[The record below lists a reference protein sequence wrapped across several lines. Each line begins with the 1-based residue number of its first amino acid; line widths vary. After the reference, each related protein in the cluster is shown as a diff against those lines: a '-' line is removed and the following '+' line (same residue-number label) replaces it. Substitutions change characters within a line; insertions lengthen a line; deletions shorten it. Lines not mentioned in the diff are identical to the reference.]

1 MPAEILI
8 MCPRCGRPQR
18 AQGDHCIHC
27 LATLAPAP
35 AQAPSVKNDPV
46 PDPSEP
52 FLEADLGLGRRVLLS
67 AKQLQWMPRQ
77 GETVIVDLA
86 KLESVTLVTRPVWES
101 LYIAALAALAFAV
114 RAPWLVHAVLGALI
128 VLALAACVLQKRYAF
143 RLRLK
148 DGREASLV
156 LGIGARRSPVVLR
169 IESVWGSLAPAL
181 TSLGVKCEPFDSAA
195 DTAGPSAHA

>member
-27 LATLAPAP
+27 LAALAPAVALP
-35 AQAPSVKNDPV
+35 PSAKNDPA
-46 PDPSEP
+46 PDPNEP

-67 AKQLQWMPRQ
+67 ARQLQWTPRQ
-77 GETVIVDLA
+77 GPPIIVDLS
-86 KLESVTLVTRPVWES
+86 KLESVTLVRRPVWEC
-101 LYIAALAALAFAV
+101 LYIAALAGLAFAV
-114 RAPWLVHAVLGALI
+114 RAPWFVHAVLGALI
-128 VLALAACVLQKRYAF
+128 VLAVAACALQRRYAF

-156 LGIGARRSPVVLR
+156 LGIGARRSPVVER
-169 IESVWGSLAPAL
+169 IASVWGSLAPAL
-181 TSLGVKCEPFDSAA
+181 ASLGVRCEPLDSTEDA
-195 DTAGPSAHA
+195 AGPSARA